1 MTVSQY
7 TTTDKF
13 FLRKT
18 EVFAS
23 DIETI
28 GALKVHVSASPVT
41 DRFMGFGVA
50 LTGSS
55 CYNLNQMT
63 ADCRRS
69 FLEDIYTGAGLDL
82 QVGRIPIGSCDYSAE
97 LYSYDDVKDDLT
109 LSHFSVEK
117 DEKYILPMIK
127 EVVKTNPDIYLFAS
141 PWSPPGW
148 MKTGESMCG
157 GYMRDKYLECYA
169 RFFVRFLEEY
179 EKHGISVSAVT
190 PQNEPHAEQDS
201 RYPTCMWH
209 PEIEARFI
217 LELRKKLTE
226 AGRNTEIWMHDHG
239 FEKWGKILWCFKEYP
254 ELLDACGSV
263 AFHYYDFY
271 IEMTDIIRQAHPA
284 LRFHFTEGGPRL
296 YDNYA
301 TDWCKW
307 GIMMAKALNRG
318 FLSFTGWN
326 LLLDETGGPNIGPFF
341 CGGLATRDSQT
352 GELSY
357 SGQYRA
363 LQHFSGFIKK
373 NARIFTAKAD
383 IQGMN
388 ISAFPRHSI
397 PVEVC
402 AAQNENGSFV
412 LQIINAAGEK
422 AQLQYFYKGKWWY
435 IESLPNSLSTV
446 VFKD

>member
-41 DRFMGFGVA
+41 NRFMGFGVA

-169 RFFVRFLEEY
+169 RYFVRFLEEY

-209 PEIEARFI
+209 PEIEAKFI

-226 AGRNTEIWMHDHG
+226 AERNTEIWMHDHG

-373 NARIFTAKAD
+373 NAHIFTAKAD

>member
-28 GALKVHVSASPVT
+28 GALKVHVNASPVT

-50 LTGSS
+50 FTGSS

-63 ADCRRS
+63 ADCRRN

-169 RFFVRFLEEY
+169 RYFVRFLEEY
-179 EKHGISVSAVT
+179 KKCGISVSAVT

-402 AAQNENGSFV
+402 AAQNEKGGFV

>member
-41 DRFMGFGVA
+41 NRFMGFGVA

-63 ADCRRS
+63 ADCRRN

-169 RFFVRFLEEY
+169 RYFVRFLEEY

-209 PEIEARFI
+209 PEIEARLF
-217 LELRKKLTE
+217 
-226 AGRNTEIWMHDHG
+226 
-239 FEKWGKILWCFKEYP
+239 
-254 ELLDACGSV
+254 
-263 AFHYYDFY
+263 
-271 IEMTDIIRQAHPA
+271 
-284 LRFHFTEGGPRL
+284 
-296 YDNYA
+296 
-301 TDWCKW
+301 
-307 GIMMAKALNRG
+307 
-318 FLSFTGWN
+318 
-326 LLLDETGGPNIGPFF
+326 
-341 CGGLATRDSQT
+341 
-352 GELSY
+352 
-357 SGQYRA
+357 
-363 LQHFSGFIKK
+363 
-373 NARIFTAKAD
+373 
-383 IQGMN
+383 
-388 ISAFPRHSI
+388 
-397 PVEVC
+397 
-402 AAQNENGSFV
+402 
-412 LQIINAAGEK
+412 
-422 AQLQYFYKGKWWY
+422 
-435 IESLPNSLSTV
+435 
-446 VFKD
+446 

>member
-28 GALKVHVSASPVT
+28 GALKVHVNASPVT

-50 LTGSS
+50 FTGSS

-63 ADCRRS
+63 ADCRRN

-169 RFFVRFLEEY
+169 RYFVRFLEEY
-179 EKHGISVSAVT
+179 EKCGISVSAVT

-373 NARIFTAKAD
+373 NVRIFTAKAD

>member
-1 MTVSQY
+1 
-7 TTTDKF
+7 
-13 FLRKT
+13 
-18 EVFAS
+18 
-23 DIETI
+23 
-28 GALKVHVSASPVT
+28 
-41 DRFMGFGVA
+41 
-50 LTGSS
+50 
-55 CYNLNQMT
+55 
-63 ADCRRS
+63 
-69 FLEDIYTGAGLDL
+69 
-82 QVGRIPIGSCDYSAE
+82 
-97 LYSYDDVKDDLT
+97 
-109 LSHFSVEK
+109 
-117 DEKYILPMIK
+117 
-127 EVVKTNPDIYLFAS
+127 
-141 PWSPPGW
+141 
-148 MKTGESMCG
+148 
-157 GYMRDKYLECYA
+157 
-169 RFFVRFLEEY
+169 
-179 EKHGISVSAVT
+179 
-190 PQNEPHAEQDS
+190 
-201 RYPTCMWH
+201 
-209 PEIEARFI
+209 
-217 LELRKKLTE
+217 
-226 AGRNTEIWMHDHG
+226 MHDHG

-402 AAQNENGSFV
+402 AAQNENGGFV

>member
-28 GALKVHVSASPVT
+28 GALKVHVNASPVT

-50 LTGSS
+50 FTGSS

-169 RFFVRFLEEY
+169 RYFVRFLEEY

-209 PEIEARFI
+209 PEIEAKFI
-217 LELRKKLTE
+217 LELRKKLNE